1 MSTPATVDPRSDWSD
16 HDWRMNAAGAAFL
29 GAPLEFPNV
38 ILTGGSSSDELVPYV
53 AAALLAVGIETDW
66 SQGQNT
72 SVMSGS
78 MMAGLAAYRARADV
92 HEPANLT
99 TAGTPAEAD
108 HYIGPTT
115 WARLMADAADA
126 LDEWHQ
132 ATDVDTFTPEAS
144 QPAPEVPPV
153 GEPDPTMPTP
163 PADEPPSTVPTTPD
177 TTQAPTSP
185 TSPDTT
191 QAPPPAPAPGT
202 TA

>member
-1 MSTPATVDPRSDWSD
+1 MSTPATADPRADWSD
-16 HDWRMNAAGAAFL
+16 HDWRMNAAGGAFL

-38 ILTGGSSSDELVPYV
+38 ILTGGSSSDELVPYLG
-53 AAALLAVGIETDW
+53 AALLALGIETDW
-66 SQGQNT
+66 SQGQNR
-72 SVMSGS
+72 SAMSGS

-108 HYIGPTT
+108 HYVGPTT

-132 ATDVDTFTPEAS
+132 ATDPAPEAS

-163 PADEPPSTVPTTPD
+163 PADEPPSTVPT
-177 TTQAPTSP
+177 SP

-191 QAPPPAPAPGT
+191 PPDTTQAPAPAP
-202 TA
+202 APPAV